1 MSARSRIL
9 RIMLPSSP
17 QSAERLLDR
26 SRASA
31 DRLNGAVLLGH
42 VPVAI
47 ILATIYGGWGTALG
61 IGVPLGLG
69 AFALSRVAAGAS
81 STRIA
86 LGLSYMAFSA
96 LFIQLAHGLIEM
108 HFHIFSALALLL
120 VYRDWKVPTA
130 AAAAIAVHH
139 VAFHILQQMGV
150 GVFVMNHAMPGLAG
164 FYMVG
169 VHAAFVVFETGVL
182 IVMSRQLEREVNQTQ
197 EVFDSLDSLGM
208 GALNR
213 EPSGDGVASALRTV
227 IAAVR
232 ILDQCAAELSVSVR
246 EQRRARFSQ
255 MEALH
260 GSFSDVASRMQE
272 ASDRVEELRIKNE
285 RDNANTQ
292 NFLSTALVPTIMAM
306 RDGDLTK
313 TVATG
318 FGSEY
323 DATATAMNA
332 ALDQLRDALTDLRSS
347 SEQIEG
353 ASGEI
358 ATGADNLARVTS
370 EQASGLEEIT
380 ASLHEMTSLGKSNS
394 ADVASARTAT
404 ASATEAAT
412 QGVSRVQ
419 HLITSMDETRD
430 SARET
435 AKIVKTIDEIAFQT
449 NLLALNASVEAAR
462 AGDAGRGFAVVADE
476 VRALALRCAEAA
488 RNTSKL
494 IEDTVS
500 RVEGGVSISREVDVQ
515 LRDVSDRITTVN
527 HVMERIGHA
536 TTSQQDGIDQIRSAI
551 DSLNGAVQNAAANAE
566 ESASAAQELS
576 SQSRAQLLQT
586 ERFVLTGGG
595 QRSQSAATRRT
606 ASRPVARAS
615 AVASPPETHDADD
628 EALAVF

>member
-1 MSARSRIL
+1 MSNS
-9 RIMLPSSP
+9 PSH
-17 QSAERLLDR
+17 SAERLLDR

-31 DRLNGAVLLGH
+31 DRLNGAVLLAH
-42 VPVAI
+42 LPVAI

-61 IGVPLGLG
+61 FGLPLGLG
-69 AFALSRVAAGAS
+69 AFALSRMAPGANM
-81 STRIA
+81 TRIV

-139 VAFHILQQMGV
+139 VAFHILQQKGV
-150 GVFVMNHAMPGLAG
+150 GVFVMNHAMPGIAG

-197 EVFDSLDSLGM
+197 DVFDSLDSLGM

-227 IAAVR
+227 IGAVR
-232 ILDQCAAELSVSVR
+232 VLDSCATELSHSVR
-246 EQRRARFSQ
+246 EQRRARFADLD
-255 MEALH
+255 ALH
-260 GSFSDVASRMQE
+260 GSFSEVAARMQE
-272 ASDRVEELRIKNE
+272 ASDRVEELRIQNE

-292 NFLSTALVPTIMAM
+292 KFLSTALVPANMAM
-306 RDGDLTK
+306 RDGDLTS

-318 FGSEY
+318 FGTEY
-323 DATATAMNA
+323 DATAKAMNS
-332 ALDQLRDALTDLRSS
+332 ALDQLRDALSDLRSS

-358 ATGADNLARVTS
+358 ATGADSLARLTS
-370 EQASGLEEIT
+370 EQAAGLEEIT
-380 ASLHEMTSLGKSNS
+380 ASLHEMTSLGKSNA
-394 ADVASARTAT
+394 ADVNSARTAT
-404 ASATEAAT
+404 SSATEAAT
-412 QGVSRVQ
+412 LGVTRVQ

-476 VRALALRCAEAA
+476 VRALALRCADAA

-515 LRDVSDRITTVN
+515 LRDVSGRITVVN
-527 HVMERIGHA
+527 DVMERIGQA
-536 TTSQQDGIDQIRSAI
+536 TTSQQDGIVQIRSAI

-576 SQSRAQLLQT
+576 SQSRAQLVQT
-586 ERFVLTGGG
+586 ERFVLSGGG
-595 QRSQSAATRRT
+595 DRRRSTS
-606 ASRPVARAS
+606 ASRGAQRPSTRGAAPS
-615 AVASPPETHDADD
+615 QAQESDDADS
-628 EALAVF
+628 ETLAIF